1 MKTMKTVIWLLF
13 LLLRNSKAL
22 FTVEMSPYYLAEL
35 HENVTMECR
44 FPPGDGKAALSV
56 FWDRLS
62 PPPRLEVYKM
72 VDGRN
77 DINSQDPQFRGRVRL
92 QDDELTKGRALLQIS
107 DVKINDSGQYQCLVE
122 MGAGDYK
129 QTTLTV
135 QASYRN
141 ITATALQGC
150 SLSPTPLLLQCQ
162 AAGFPKARVQWT
174 DTSNS
179 ALPASRTNT
188 SHTMT
193 QDGLYIVTAQ
203 VKVNASCG
211 EMYNCSYITKHNV
224 TSALIYLSAASRTL
238 SRNISTLSVILML
251 GGALLGMALCVSL
264 GLLFKKRG
272 FGRLQGYMESTE
284 EGSKEVE
291 LQRL

>member
-1 MKTMKTVIWLLF
+1 MKTVILLLF
-13 LLLRNSKAL
+13 FLLSNSKAL
-22 FTVEMSPYYLAEL
+22 FTVEMSPNYLAEL

-44 FPPGDGKAALSV
+44 FPPGDGKAVLSV
-56 FWDRLS
+56 FWERLS
-62 PPPRLEVYKM
+62 PPPRVEVYKM
-72 VDGRN
+72 VDGRK
-77 DINSQDPQFRGRVRL
+77 DVDSQDPQFRGRVQL

-107 DVKINDSGQYQCLVE
+107 DVKINDSGTYQCLVE

-174 DTSNS
+174 DTSS
-179 ALPASRTNT
+179 SVLPASRTNT

-203 VKVNASCG
+203 VKVNGSCG
-211 EMYNCSYITKHNV
+211 EIYNCSYITKHSV
-224 TSALIYLSAASRTL
+224 TSAFIHLSAPSFPK
-238 SRNISTLSVILML
+238 ISTLSVILML

-264 GLLFKKRG
+264 GLIFKKRG
-272 FGRLQGYMESTE
+272 FGRLQGRKQIYVRRRAFFEHRRTHGKS
-284 EGSKEVE
+284 
-291 LQRL
+291 